1 MPPVKKPKKHR
12 AQVYARGA
20 RESKSFATRREAD
33 SWKAMRYAELIE
45 LAEKPASGRHTLR
58 DALTRYRDEIVPTK
72 RGRRWEHVR
81 IESFLNPLSA
91 PFLPR
96 DVTLGKLGPESFA
109 AWRDW
114 RMTRVQAG
122 TVLRELSL
130 LSSVLTAAR
139 REWRWMTDNPL
150 TDLRRPR
157 EPDHREVV
165 ITPDQ
170 VRAMLRALGWA
181 PGAPV
186 RQVRQAVACCFLF
199 ALRTGMRAGEVA
211 GLTWARVH
219 AGYCSTP
226 HKTGR
231 TAESLR
237 DVPLSR
243 QAQRVIRQAEGWDE
257 ALVFGVARGS
267 LDALFRKYRQRAG
280 LDGFTFHDA
289 RHTAATMLSRKL
301 DVLTLCKM
309 FGWSDPKQAMTYY
322 NPKASDIA
330 RRLYGVAVK
339 VIR

>member
-1 MPPVKKPKKHR
+1 MASVQKTANGYR
-12 AQVYARGA
+12 AQIYVRGV
-20 RESKSFATRREAD
+20 RESGTFKTKRDAEAWAARRQSELLESAD
-33 SWKAMRYAELIE
+33 
-45 LAEKPASGRHTLR
+45 KPASGRRTLR

-81 IESFLNPLSA
+81 IEAFLNPITH

-96 DVTLGKLGPESFA
+96 DVVLSKLGPESFA

-122 TVLRELSL
+122 TVIRELSL
-130 LSSVLTAAR
+130 MSSVLTAAR
-139 REWRWMTDNPL
+139 REWRWMEDNPL
-150 TDLRRPR
+150 SDLRRPR
-157 EPDHREVV
+157 EPDHREVL
-165 ITPDQ
+165 ISPSQ
-170 VRAMLRALGWA
+170 VRAMLRALGWTPA
-181 PGAPV
+181 GKV

-199 ALRTGMRAGEVA
+199 ALRTGMRAGEVS
-211 GLTWARVH
+211 GLTWKRVH
-219 AGYCSTP
+219 RYHCATP

-243 QAQRVIRQAEGWDE
+243 QARRVIAQMEGWDE
-257 ALVFGVARGS
+257 TLVFGVGRGT

-280 LDGFTFHDA
+280 LDGFTFHDS

-309 FGWSDPKQAMTYY
+309 FGWKNTSQALVYF

-330 RRLYGVAVK
+330 KRL
-339 VIR
+339 R